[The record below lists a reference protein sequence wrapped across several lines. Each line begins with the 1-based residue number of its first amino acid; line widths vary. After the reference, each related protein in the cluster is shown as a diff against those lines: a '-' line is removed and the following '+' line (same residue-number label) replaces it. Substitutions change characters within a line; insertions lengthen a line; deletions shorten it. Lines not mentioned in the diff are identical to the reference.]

1 MTITDQ
7 VILGVFIGALLGNYS
22 LSLQPNQ
29 VVTVLSQVWHS
40 LL

>member
-1 MTITDQ
+1 MMITDQ
-7 VILGVFIGALLGNYS
+7 VILGVFIGALLGKHS

-29 VVTVLSQVWHS
+29 VVTALSQDWRF